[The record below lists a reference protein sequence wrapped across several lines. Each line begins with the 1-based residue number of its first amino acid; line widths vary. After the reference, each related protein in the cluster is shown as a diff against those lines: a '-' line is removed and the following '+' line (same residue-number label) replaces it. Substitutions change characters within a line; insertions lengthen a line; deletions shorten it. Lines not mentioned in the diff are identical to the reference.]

1 MANRLNFIKVLND
14 PDNINIQQ
22 LYFKYIF
29 GDKIPDGYDENKV
42 YNSGDSIIRINEDNV
57 YEILTCTSD
66 DTTGVF
72 DSNYWQVVSLTDII
86 KNGDLIN
93 GGGKNAV
100 ILSET
105 QPIEKN
111 NKVWMKPMGER
122 IIKIDLQIIYY
133 FK

>member
-72 DSNYWQVVSLTDII
+72 DSNYWQVVSLTEII

-122 IIKIDLQIIYY
+122 IIKIDL
-133 FK
+133 

>member
-14 PDNINIQQ
+14 LDNVNIQQ
-22 LYFKYIF
+22 LYFNFIF

-66 DTTGVF
+66 NITGVF

-111 NKVWMKPMGER
+111 NKVWMKPIGER
-122 IIKIDLQIIYY
+122 IIKIDL
-133 FK
+133 

>member
-22 LYFKYIF
+22 LYFNFIF
-29 GDKIPDGYDENKV
+29 GDKIPNGYDENKV
-42 YNSGDSIIRINEDNV
+42 YNSGDTIIRINEDNV

-66 DTTGVF
+66 NTTGVF
-72 DSNYWQVVSLTDII
+72 NSNYWTVVSLTEIV

-111 NKVWMKPMGER
+111 NKVWMKPIGER
-122 IIKIDLQIIYY
+122 IIKIDL
-133 FK
+133 

>member
-1 MANRLNFIKVLND
+1 MANRLNFIKNLND

-72 DSNYWQVVSLTDII
+72 DSNYWKVVSLTEIV
-86 KNGDLIN
+86 KNGDIIN

-122 IIKIDLQIIYY
+122 IIKIDL
-133 FK
+133 

>member
-111 NKVWMKPMGER
+111 NKVWLKPIGER
-122 IIKIDLQIIYY
+122 IIKIDL
-133 FK
+133 

>member
-72 DSNYWQVVSLTDII
+72 DSNYWQVVSLTEII
-86 KNGDLIN
+86 KNGDIIN
-93 GGGKNAV
+93 GGGKNAI

-105 QPIEKN
+105 QPTEKN
-111 NKVWMKPMGER
+111 NKVWMKPIGER
-122 IIKIDLQIIYY
+122 IIKIDL
-133 FK
+133 

>member
-72 DSNYWQVVSLTDII
+72 DSNYWQVVSLTEIV
-86 KNGDLIN
+86 KNGDIIN
-93 GGGKNAV
+93 GGGKNAI

-111 NKVWMKPMGER
+111 NKVWLKPIGEK
-122 IIKIDLQIIYY
+122 IIKIDL
-133 FK
+133 

>member
-22 LYFKYIF
+22 LYFNFIF

-122 IIKIDLQIIYY
+122 ILKIDL
-133 FK
+133 

>member
-22 LYFKYIF
+22 LYFNFIF

-111 NKVWMKPMGER
+111 NKVWMKPIGER
-122 IIKIDLQIIYY
+122 IIKIDL
-133 FK
+133 

>member
-22 LYFKYIF
+22 LYFNFIF

-66 DTTGVF
+66 NTTGVF
-72 DSNYWQVVSLTDII
+72 DSNYWQVVSLTEIV
-86 KNGDLIN
+86 KNGDIIN

-105 QPIEKN
+105 QATEKN
-111 NKVWMKPMGER
+111 NKVWLKPIGER
-122 IIKIDLQIIYY
+122 IIKIDL
-133 FK
+133 

>member
-93 GGGKNAV
+93 GGGKNAI

-111 NKVWMKPMGER
+111 NKVWLKPIGEK
-122 IIKIDLQIIYY
+122 IIKIDL
-133 FK
+133 

>member
-22 LYFKYIF
+22 LYFNFIF
-29 GDKIPDGYDENKV
+29 GNKIPDGYDENKV
-42 YNSGDSIIRINEDNV
+42 YNSGDTIIRINEDNV
-57 YEILTCTSD
+57 YEILTCTSNNI
-66 DTTGVF
+66 TGVF
-72 DSNYWQVVSLTDII
+72 DSNYWKVVSLTEIV
-86 KNGDLIN
+86 KNGDIIN

-111 NKVWMKPMGER
+111 NKVWMKPIGER
-122 IIKIDLQIIYY
+122 IIKIDL
-133 FK
+133 

>member
-22 LYFKYIF
+22 LYFNFIF
-29 GDKIPDGYDENKV
+29 GNKIPNGYDENKV
-42 YNSGDSIIRINEDNV
+42 YNSGDTIIRINKDNV

-66 DTTGVF
+66 NTTGVF
-72 DSNYWQVVSLTDII
+72 NSNYWQVVSLTEIV
-86 KNGDLIN
+86 KNGDIIN

-111 NKVWMKPMGER
+111 NKVWMKPIGER
-122 IIKIDLQIIYY
+122 IIKIDL
-133 FK
+133 

>member
-72 DSNYWQVVSLTDII
+72 ESNYWQVVSLTDII

-111 NKVWMKPMGER
+111 NKVWMKPIGER
-122 IIKIDLQIIYY
+122 IIKIDL
-133 FK
+133 

>member
-22 LYFKYIF
+22 LYFNYIF

-42 YNSGDSIIRINEDNV
+42 YNSGDTIIRINEDNV
-57 YEILTCTSD
+57 YEILTCTTD
-66 DTTGVF
+66 NTTGVF
-72 DSNYWQVVSLTDII
+72 NSNYWQVVSLTEIV
-86 KNGDLIN
+86 KNGDIIN
-93 GGGKNAV
+93 GGGKNAI

-111 NKVWMKPMGER
+111 NKVWLKPIGEK
-122 IIKIDLQIIYY
+122 IIKIDL
-133 FK
+133 

>member
-72 DSNYWQVVSLTDII
+72 DSNYWQVVSLTEII
-86 KNGDLIN
+86 KNGDIIN
-93 GGGKNAV
+93 GGGKNAI

-105 QPIEKN
+105 QPTKKN
-111 NKVWMKPMGER
+111 NKVWMKPIGER
-122 IIKIDLQIIYY
+122 IIKIDL
-133 FK
+133 

>member
-42 YNSGDSIIRINEDNV
+42 YNSGDTIIRINEDNV

-66 DTTGVF
+66 NITGVF
-72 DSNYWQVVSLTDII
+72 DSNYWQVVSLTEII
-86 KNGDLIN
+86 KNGDIIN
-93 GGGKNAV
+93 GGGKNAI

-105 QPIEKN
+105 QPTEKN
-111 NKVWMKPMGER
+111 NKVWMKPIGER
-122 IIKIDLQIIYY
+122 IIKIDL
-133 FK
+133 

>member
-1 MANRLNFIKVLND
+1 MANRLNFSKVLND

-22 LYFKYIF
+22 LYFNFIF

-111 NKVWMKPMGER
+111 NKVWMKPIGER
-122 IIKIDLQIIYY
+122 IIKIDL
-133 FK
+133 

>member
-42 YNSGDSIIRINEDNV
+42 YNSGDTIIRINEDNV
-57 YEILTCTSD
+57 YEILTCTTD
-66 DTTGVF
+66 NTTGVF
-72 DSNYWQVVSLTDII
+72 NSNYWQVVSLTEIV
-86 KNGDLIN
+86 KNGDIIN
-93 GGGKNAV
+93 GGGKNAI

-111 NKVWMKPMGER
+111 NKVWMKPIGER
-122 IIKIDLQIIYY
+122 IIKIDL
-133 FK
+133 